1 MIKPAGIDVHKDFL
15 EVAFRELS
23 GSVKVIRIEY
33 TPKRLNKLIKLLRK
47 YGITDAYI
55 ESTGDYY
62 LLLYYALKGA
72 GIRPHVM
79 DAYKIRRPEANKTNE
94 KDAVWLLEVGESD
107 LFSDSYVPNE
117 DIQAL
122 RFLMRKRMKLVDR
135 ISNIK
140 REIDNIP
147 METWTPSIPACEKLR
162 SKKKRK
168 LLLDLLKARLKPN
181 SISDSDVRELYDVL
195 SKSEFRAYIFV
206 LKNQLAELAYLEAQ
220 LEEFD
225 RKIEALAR
233 KFEDIIRILMSVPG
247 ISFILAVGILS
258 EIGDI
263 NCFPSSGHLA
273 SYAGLIP
280 TAKKSGGKRRVGRP
294 SKRANKYLR
303 RYMFLAG
310 MSTVGSRSR
319 VVHESLQ
326 RLLGLGKHYKVA
338 VVAVARKLLCVI
350 WYLLRRGEFW
360 REDGYFKGSRRLSK
374 RRRVRISVREAIA
387 ILVRS
392 LLCSEEKS
400 LALWGTQRS
409 VFKAIW
415 SVWMKKK

>member
-1 MIKPAGIDVHKDFL
+1 MIRLAGIDVHKDFL

-23 GSVKVIRIEY
+23 GRVKVIRIEY
-33 TPKRLNKLIKLLRK
+33 TPKGLNKLIKLLRK
-47 YGITDAYI
+47 YGITDAYM

-62 LLLYYALKGA
+62 LPLYYALKGA

-79 DAYKIRRPEANKTNE
+79 NAYKIRRPEANKTDE
-94 KDAVWLLEVGESD
+94 RDAVWLLEIGESD

-140 REIDNIP
+140 REINNIL
-147 METWTPSIPACEKLR
+147 WRLGLQASQLAKKLR

-168 LLLDLLKARLKPN
+168 LLLDLLEGRLKPD

-206 LKNQLAELAYLEAQ
+206 LKSRLAELAYLESQ

-225 RKIEALAR
+225 REIEALAR

-263 NCFPSSGHLA
+263 NRFLSPGHLA

-280 TAKKSGGKRRVGRP
+280 IAKNSGGKRRVGRP
-294 SKRANKYLR
+294 SKKTNKYLR

-310 MSTVGSRSR
+310 MAAVRSRSC
-319 VVHESLQ
+319 VVREFFQ
-326 RLLGLGKHYKVA
+326 RLLGRGKHYKVA

-360 REDGYFKGSRRLSK
+360 REDNYFKGSRRLSK
-374 RRRVRISVREAIA
+374 RRRVRISVREAIG
-387 ILVRS
+387 ILVRAGYVVR
-392 LLCSEEKS
+392 KR
-400 LALWGTQRS
+400 T
-409 VFKAIW
+409 
-415 SVWMKKK
+415 